1 MNGEYVVVMAFGLIG
16 NVLPI
21 TREQDYKAK
30 DTHSNYYGQPMSKQ
44 YDVHY
49 AQVDPAADTE

>member
-1 MNGEYVVVMAFGLIG
+1 MIVLSYAVAG

-21 TREQDYKAK
+21 TREQDYDAKSSKAP
-30 DTHSNYYGQPMSKQ
+30 HSNYYGEPLRKQ

-49 AQVDPAADTE
+49 AQLDIDHSSGT